1 MKNRMMMLFAF
12 LTAFVLSAP
21 VLAAPPTAEAPA
33 AVDAAG
39 ETGDTKV
46 AAPAAE
52 KAAPEAKAVVAED
65 AKEPAVVES
74 DDAAIESA
82 EGLYTALVNRNWAL
96 AIALGLTLLVFGLR
110 KIKLLDKVPAK
121 LIPIVTAALAMVGYI
136 AAALMTPGVAIG
148 PAVMEGFAAG
158 AAAVGLWEMLFKHF
172 LASKKDEPEAESE
185 AEPEASSEETVT

>member
-12 LTAFVLSAP
+12 LAAFVLSAP
-21 VLAAPPTAEAPA
+21 VLAEAPVAEAPA
-33 AVDAAG
+33 AVAAG

-52 KAAPEAKAVVAED
+52 KAAPEAKADVADE

-74 DDAAIESA
+74 DEAAVETA

-110 KIKLLDKVPAK
+110 KMKLLNKVPAK
-121 LIPIVTAALAMVGYI
+121 TIPIVTAVLAMVGYV

-172 LASKKDEPEAESE
+172 LAKK
-185 AEPEASSEETVT
+185 AEPESDSPSEGDAGS